1 MFRSSGVNIAAV
13 SEFGEFAVEVEVLLH
28 YDVDGHQSVQ
38 RQIGPVVQEISYD
51 SLDGE
56 EALQSGSLAQQG
68 IDAAV
73 PYAPDIVG
81 CHVERYHPDMF

>member
-56 EALQSGSLAQQG
+56 EAHDTIFMWSRLCLFRISA
-68 IDAAV
+68 I
-73 PYAPDIVG
+73 I
-81 CHVERYHPDMF
+81 